1 MLPNDTI
8 GPSHNGACREPEP
21 ELGDP
26 PNRWPL
32 ISGQRLE
39 PPLMETTLENS
50 FDSGSKKGAEPKA
63 NREPPLDQPWSAPS
77 GQWRSKATVIAAFSI
92 VAILLHLL
100 FRFGFHAAPRA
111 YQSPLFVTLALGG
124 LPLLYDLLR
133 KLLKREFGSDL
144 LGGISIITSILLGEY
159 LAGSII
165 VLMLSG
171 GEALENYALRS
182 ASSVLAALAKRMPS
196 VAHRKRESEIVDV
209 ALGEVAVGDMLAI
222 YPHDICPVDGVVI
235 EGHGMMDESY
245 LTGEPFQMTKT
256 SGSTVISGAI
266 NGESALTIRAT
277 QRAADSRYAKIME
290 VMRESEAKRPQLRRL
305 GDRLGAIYTPVALT
319 VALLAWVMSGEAIR
333 FLAVLV
339 IATPCPLLIAI
350 PVAIIG
356 SISLCARRAIIV
368 KSPVVLEQ
376 IAECRT
382 AIFDK
387 TGTLTYG
394 EPKLT
399 EQLIAP
405 GFAQQEVL
413 TLAASLER
421 YSKHPLA
428 RAILAAANEAG
439 IQLREADAVSE
450 LPGQGLRG
458 AVSGRQVQITS
469 RSQLGVQQVAGAD
482 QLPPVAGG
490 LECVVAIDQRYA
502 AALRFRDA
510 PRAESRSF
518 VSHLGPKHQF
528 SRVMIVSGDRESEV
542 RYLAEQVGIIEIH
555 AQTTPEEKLAIVRR
569 ETAAAKTLYVGDGI
583 NDAPAMMAATVGM
596 AIGQNSDVTA
606 KAAGVVVMDNSLKK
620 VDEFMHI
627 SRRMRFIALESAVG
641 GMALSIIG
649 MTFASSGHLSPVSG
663 AISQEVIDIL
673 AVLNALR
680 AAFPPKVIHD
690 L

>member
-1 MLPNDTI
+1 MK
-8 GPSHNGACREPEP
+8 
-21 ELGDP
+21 
-26 PNRWPL
+26 
-32 ISGQRLE
+32 
-39 PPLMETTLENS
+39 TTLEHPPAG
-50 FDSGSKKGAEPKA
+50 GSEREAEPK
-63 NREPPLDQPWSAPS
+63 L
-77 GQWRSKATVIAAFSI
+77 GQELPTGLSWYSLTGLWQRKTTVIAALSI
-92 VAILLHLL
+92 VAILLSLVL
-100 FRFGFHAAPRA
+100 RFGFHTPPGT
-111 YQSPLFVTLALGG
+111 YQIPLLATLVVGG

-171 GEALENYALRS
+171 GEALESYALLS

-196 VAHRKRESEIVDV
+196 IAHRKQESEIVDV
-209 ALGEVAVGDMLAI
+209 ALQEVVVDDTLVI

-235 EGHGMMDESY
+235 EGHGVMDESY
-245 LTGEPFQMTKT
+245 LTGEPFQIPKT

-277 QRAADSRYAKIME
+277 KAAADSRYAKIME
-290 VMRESEAKRPQLRRL
+290 VMRESESKRPQLQRL

-319 VALLAWVMSGEAIR
+319 VALLAWVISGESIR

-339 IATPCPLLIAI
+339 IATPCPLLLAI
-350 PVAIIG
+350 PIAIIG

-394 EPKLT
+394 APKLT

-405 GFAQQEVL
+405 GFAQKEVL
-413 TLAASLER
+413 TLVASLER

-428 RAILAAANEAG
+428 RAILAAAKEDALQLPEATK
-439 IQLREADAVSE
+439 VSE
-450 LPGQGLRG
+450 QPGLGLRG
-458 AVSGRQVQITS
+458 TVSGHQLQITS
-469 RSQLGVQQVAGAD
+469 RGKLAAQQLAGAD

-490 LECVVAIDQRYA
+490 LECMVAIDQRYA
-502 AALRFRDA
+502 ATLRFRDA

-518 VSHLGPKHQF
+518 VSHLGPKHDF
-528 SRVMIVSGDRESEV
+528 ARVMIVSGDRESEV
-542 RYLAEQVGIIEIH
+542 RYLAEQVGITEIH
-555 AQTTPEEKLAIVRR
+555 AQKSPEEKLAIVRK
-569 ETAAAKTLYVGDGI
+569 ETAAAKTLFVGDGI
-583 NDAPAMMAATVGM
+583 NDAPAMMASTVGM

-606 KAAGVVVMDNSLKK
+606 EAAGVVVMDNSLEK

-627 SRRMRFIALESAVG
+627 SRRMRIIALQSAVG
-641 GMALSIIG
+641 GMALSVIG
-649 MTFASSGHLSPVSG
+649 MVFAATGHLSPVSG
-663 AISQEVIDIL
+663 AITQEVIDVL

-680 AAFPPKVIHD
+680 AAFPPRVIHD

>member
-1 MLPNDTI
+1 MKSNSNTR
-8 GPSHNGACREPEP
+8 APEP
-21 ELGDP
+21 SPIRPWYSPSTL
-26 PNRWPL
+26 W
-32 ISGQRLE
+32 QRK
-39 PPLMETTLENS
+39 TTI
-50 FDSGSKKGAEPKA
+50 
-63 NREPPLDQPWSAPS
+63 
-77 GQWRSKATVIAAFSI
+77 IAALSI
-92 VAILLHLL
+92 LGIASHLVL
-100 FRFGFHAAPRA
+100 RFGFHTAAGA
-111 YQSPLFVTLALGG
+111 YQIPLLATLVVGG

-171 GEALENYALRS
+171 GEALESYALRN

-196 VAHRKRESEIVDV
+196 VAHRKSGTEMLDV
-209 ALGEVAVGDMLAI
+209 ALADIAVGDTLVI
-222 YPHDICPVDGVVI
+222 HPHEICPADGVVM
-235 EGHGMMDESY
+235 EGHGTMDESY
-245 LTGEPFQMTKT
+245 LTGEPFQITKT
-256 SGSTVISGAI
+256 SGSEVISGAV
-266 NGESALTIRAT
+266 NGESVLTIRTT
-277 QRAADSRYAKIME
+277 QLAADSRYAKIME
-290 VMRESEAKRPQLRRL
+290 VMRESESKRPQLQRL
-305 GDRLGAIYTPVALT
+305 GDQLGAIYTPVALT
-319 VALLAWVMSGEAIR
+319 LAILAWAISGESVR

-339 IATPCPLLIAI
+339 IATPCPLLLAI
-350 PVAIIG
+350 PIAIIG

-376 IAECRT
+376 IAGCRT

-394 EPKLT
+394 EPTLT
-399 EQLIAP
+399 EQLIAT
-405 GFAQQEVL
+405 GFEQREVL
-413 TLAASLER
+413 TLVASLER

-428 RAILAAANEAG
+428 RAILTAAKDAG
-439 IQLREADAVSE
+439 IQLPEATEVGE
-450 LPGQGLRG
+450 QPGQGLRG
-458 AVSGRQVQITS
+458 TVSGRQLLVTS
-469 RSQLGVQQVAGAD
+469 RNKLIAQKIDGAD

-490 LECVVAIDQRYA
+490 LECVVVIDQRYA

-518 VSHLGPKHQF
+518 VKHLGPKHQF
-528 SRVMIVSGDRESEV
+528 ARVMIISGDRESEV
-542 RYLAEQVGIIEIH
+542 QYLASQVGITEVH
-555 AQTTPEEKLAIVRR
+555 SEKSPEEKLALVRA

-606 KAAGVVVMDNSLKK
+606 EAAGVVIMDNSLTK

-627 SRRMRFIALESAVG
+627 SRRMRIIALQSAVG
-641 GMALSIIG
+641 GMVLSVIG
-649 MTFASSGHLSPVSG
+649 MGFAATGHLTPVAG
-663 AISQEVIDIL
+663 AIIQEIIDVL

>member
-1 MLPNDTI
+1 MKPNLSRPPTS
-8 GPSHNGACREPEP
+8 GPEKVATPKATPEP
-21 ELGDP
+21 P
-26 PNRWPL
+26 PALPWYSL
-32 ISGQRLE
+32 STVWQRK
-39 PPLMETTLENS
+39 TTI
-50 FDSGSKKGAEPKA
+50 
-63 NREPPLDQPWSAPS
+63 
-77 GQWRSKATVIAAFSI
+77 IAAFSI
-92 VAILLHLL
+92 AAIVVHLVL
-100 FRFGFHAAPRA
+100 RFGFRAAPGA
-111 YQSPLFVTLALGG
+111 YQIPLLGTLILGG

-133 KLLKREFGSDL
+133 KLQKREFGSDL
-144 LGGISIITSILLGEY
+144 LGGISIITSVLLGEY

-171 GEALENYALRS
+171 GEALEHFALRS

-196 VAHRKRESEIVDV
+196 VAHRKRDSDIVDV
-209 ALGEVAVGDMLAI
+209 ELEGVAVGDTLVI

-235 EGHGMMDESY
+235 EGHGVMDESY
-245 LTGEPFQMTKT
+245 LTGEPFQITKT

-266 NGESALTIRAT
+266 NGESALTIRTT

-290 VMRESEAKRPQLRRL
+290 VMRESESKRPTLRRL
-305 GDRLGAIYTPVALT
+305 GDRLGAIYTPVALA
-319 VALLAWVMSGEAIR
+319 VAILAWAISGEALR

-339 IATPCPLLIAI
+339 IATPCPLLIGI
-350 PVAIIG
+350 PIAIIG

-405 GFAQQEVL
+405 GFEQKEVL
-413 TLAASLER
+413 TLVASLER

-428 RAILAAANEAG
+428 RAILAAAKAEG
-439 IQLREADAVSE
+439 IQLPEATEVGE
-450 LPGQGLRG
+450 QPGQGLRG
-458 AVSGRQVQITS
+458 TVSMHQLQITS
-469 RSQLGVQQVAGAD
+469 RNKLIAQEVAGAD
-482 QLPPVAGG
+482 QLPPLAGG
-490 LECVVAIDQRYA
+490 LECVVVIDQRYA

-518 VSHLGPKHQF
+518 VKHLGPNHQF
-528 SRVMIVSGDRESEV
+528 ERVMLVSGDRESEV
-542 RYLAEQVGIIEIH
+542 HYLAGQVGITEIH
-555 AQTTPEEKLAIVRR
+555 AQQSPEQKLALVRA
-569 ETAAAKTLYVGDGI
+569 ETAKAKTLYVGDGI

-606 KAAGVVVMDNSLKK
+606 EAAGVVVMDNSLKK

-627 SRRMRFIALESAVG
+627 SRRMRFIALQSAVG
-641 GMALSIIG
+641 GMALSVIG
-649 MTFASSGHLSPVSG
+649 MVFAATGHLTPVAG
-663 AISQEVIDIL
+663 AIAQEVIDVL

-680 AAFPPKVIHD
+680 AALPPMVIHD

>member
-1 MLPNDTI
+1 M
-8 GPSHNGACREPEP
+8 
-21 ELGDP
+21 
-26 PNRWPL
+26 
-32 ISGQRLE
+32 
-39 PPLMETTLENS
+39 
-50 FDSGSKKGAEPKA
+50 
-63 NREPPLDQPWSAPS
+63 
-77 GQWRSKATVIAAFSI
+77 
-92 VAILLHLL
+92 AILLHLVL
-100 FRFGFHAAPRA
+100 RFGFHTTPGTS
-111 YQSPLFVTLALGG
+111 QIPLLATLALGG

-144 LGGISIITSILLGEY
+144 LGGISIITSVLLGEY

-171 GEALENYALRS
+171 GEALESYALRS

-196 VAHRKRESEIVDV
+196 IAHRKRESEIVDV
-209 ALGEVAVGDMLAI
+209 ALQEVAVGDTLVI

-235 EGHGMMDESY
+235 EGHGVMDESY
-245 LTGEPFQMTKT
+245 LTGEPFQITKT

-266 NGESALTIRAT
+266 NGESALTIRTTSAPPTRAT
-277 QRAADSRYAKIME
+277 RRSWKSCASP
-290 VMRESEAKRPQLRRL
+290 RPSGRSC
-305 GDRLGAIYTPVALT
+305 GGWAINWGPIYTPVALT
-319 VALLAWVMSGEAIR
+319 VAILAWAISGESIR

-339 IATPCPLLIAI
+339 IATPCPLLLAI
-350 PVAIIG
+350 PIAIIG

-376 IAECRT
+376 IAECRI

-405 GFAQQEVL
+405 GFAQKEVL
-413 TLAASLER
+413 TLVASLER

-428 RAILAAANEAG
+428 RAILAAAKADGIRLPEAT
-439 IQLREADAVSE
+439 EVSE
-450 LPGQGLRG
+450 PPGQGLRG
-458 AVSGRQVQITS
+458 TVSGRPVQITS
-469 RSQLGVQQVAGAD
+469 RSQLGAQQVAGDD

-518 VSHLGPKHQF
+518 VSHLGPKHHF
-528 SRVMIVSGDRESEV
+528 ARVMIVSGDRESEV
-542 RYLAEQVGIIEIH
+542 RYLAEQVGITEIH
-555 AQTTPEEKLAIVRR
+555 AQKSPEEKLAIVRK

-606 KAAGVVVMDNSLKK
+606 EAAGVVVMDNSLKK

-627 SRRMRFIALESAVG
+627 SRRMRFIALQSAVG
-641 GMALSIIG
+641 GMALSVIG
-649 MTFASSGHLSPVSG
+649 MVFAATGHLSPVSG
-663 AISQEVIDIL
+663 AITQEVIDVL

-680 AAFPPKVIHD
+680 AAFPPNVIHD

>member
-1 MLPNDTI
+1 MK
-8 GPSHNGACREPEP
+8 
-21 ELGDP
+21 
-26 PNRWPL
+26 
-32 ISGQRLE
+32 
-39 PPLMETTLENS
+39 TTLEHPPA
-50 FDSGSKKGAEPKA
+50 SGSEKGAEPKLSQ
-63 NREPPLDQPWSAPS
+63 EPAPGRSWNSPAGPWH
-77 GQWRSKATVIAAFSI
+77 RKTTVIAALSI
-92 VAILLHLL
+92 VAILLHLVL
-100 FRFGFHAAPRA
+100 RFGIHTTPGT
-111 YQSPLFVTLALGG
+111 YQIPLLATLTLGG

-171 GEALENYALRS
+171 GEALESYALRS

-196 VAHRKRESEIVDV
+196 TAHRKRATEMLDV
-209 ALGEVAVGDMLAI
+209 ALAEIAVADTLVI
-222 YPHDICPVDGVVI
+222 YPHEICPADGVVI
-235 EGHGMMDESY
+235 EGHGVMDESY
-245 LTGEPFQMTKT
+245 LTGEPFKITKT
-256 SGSTVISGAI
+256 CGSTVISGAI
-266 NGESALTIRAT
+266 NGESALTIRTT

-305 GDRLGAIYTPVALT
+305 GDQLGAIYTPVALT
-319 VALLAWVMSGEAIR
+319 VALLAWAISGESLR

-339 IATPCPLLIAI
+339 IATPCPLLLAI
-350 PVAIIG
+350 PIAIIG

-376 IAECRT
+376 IAGCRT

-405 GFAQQEVL
+405 GFAQKEVL
-413 TLAASLER
+413 TLVASLER

-428 RAILAAANEAG
+428 RAILAAAK
-439 IQLREADAVSE
+439 ADALLLPEATEVSE
-450 LPGQGLRG
+450 PPGQGLRG
-458 AVSGRQVQITS
+458 TVSGHQLQITS
-469 RSQLGVQQVAGAD
+469 RGKLAAQKLAGAD

-490 LECVVAIDQRYA
+490 LECVVAIDQRCA

-518 VSHLGPKHQF
+518 VSHLGPKHHF
-528 SRVMIVSGDRESEV
+528 ARVMIVSGDRESEV
-542 RYLAEQVGIIEIH
+542 RYLAEQVGITEVY
-555 AQTTPEEKLAIVRR
+555 AQKSPEDKLAIVRK
-569 ETAAAKTLYVGDGI
+569 ETASAKTLYVGDGI

-606 KAAGVVVMDNSLKK
+606 EAAGVVVMDNSLKR

-627 SRRMRFIALESAVG
+627 SHRMRFIALQSAVG
-641 GMALSIIG
+641 GMALSVIG
-649 MTFASSGHLSPVSG
+649 MVFAATGHLSPVSG
-663 AISQEVIDIL
+663 AITQEVIDIL